1 MTTATNTKS
10 LVVREYQSSDED
22 AILNLLRISLG
33 ESEVNQRKPE
43 FWRWKHINNPF
54 GRSFIRVSCDEETGE
69 LAGLRAFMQWGLHA
83 GERRLRAV
91 RAVDTSTHP
100 DYRRMG
106 IFSTLTKQVVEDV
119 TQDWVDLIFN
129 TPNQYSMPGYLKMG
143 WHYVGAVQP
152 MVRILNYPRFFWGLA
167 SNRLGRARSERYPYD
182 AFFKRSPARV
192 DEALVSDQAV
202 DGLLSR
208 NEALHSGNEAMSTIR
223 SAEYLRWRYAEHP
236 NISYHAVCIEE
247 RGGLAGCAI
256 FRTNTRFGL
265 KEIVVTELLM
275 AEPNEKLCRNLIDQ
289 IISTVRADYL
299 IAHFRED
306 SFIRRSLRR
315 SGFRPVPRM
324 GMDFTTR
331 PLNLDMPL
339 DPRSMQNWALS
350 LGDLELF

>member
-1 MTTATNTKS
+1 MTTATKS
-10 LVVREYQSSDED
+10 LVVREYQPSDEE

-33 ESEVNQRKPE
+33 ENEVNQRKPE

-54 GRSFIRVSCDEETGE
+54 GHSFIRVSCNEETGE
-69 LAGLRAFMQWGLHA
+69 IAGLRAFMQWGLHA

-119 TQDWVDLIFN
+119 TQDGVDLIFN

-152 MVRILNYPRFFWGLA
+152 MVRVLNYPRFLWGLA
-167 SNRLGRARSERYPYD
+167 SNRLGRVSPGRHPSD
-182 AFFKRSPARV
+182 SFFKRIPIEVDRV
-192 DEALVSDQAV
+192 LASSQAV
-202 DGLLSR
+202 DDLLSR
-208 NEALHSGNEAMSTIR
+208 NEALHGRNEAISTVR

-236 NISYHAVCIEE
+236 NVSYHTVYIED
-247 RGGLAGCAI
+247 RSGLSGCAI

-265 KEIVVTELLM
+265 KEILVTELLM

-289 IISTVRADYL
+289 IAAIVRADYL
-299 IAHFRED
+299 IAHFSED
-306 SFIRRSLRR
+306 SFIRHALRR

-331 PLNLDMPL
+331 PLNPEMPV
-339 DPRSMQNWALS
+339 DPRSMQSWALS